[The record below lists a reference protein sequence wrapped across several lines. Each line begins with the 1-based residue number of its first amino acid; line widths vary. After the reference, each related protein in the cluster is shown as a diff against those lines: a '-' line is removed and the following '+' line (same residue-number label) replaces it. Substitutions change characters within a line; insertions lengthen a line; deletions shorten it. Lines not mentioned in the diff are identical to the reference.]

1 MDEYGE
7 QKPDPSLLK
16 LQVESLE
23 LNRTLSFKE
32 WMNKRTTS
40 PASPDGVSS
49 KKVRSSVAPQTQ
61 TGGLLMIK
69 IKDVSFLFSLFFPLQ
84 VSHHFLLLNPQIVVK
99 AVTFFLPRFMQQ
111 EPLQG
116 PPGLSYDEH
125 LASAARDWIG
135 TSKASSNKFQTHPPP
150 NELPI
155 PNLYTKPNQVEGLKL
170 LPEAGIPTRPDSFL
184 KRKARD
190 SEQPEKLA
198 TPPLLPTN
206 NDSKMGKPGNN
217 LLCHLCNVSCSS
229 ALTLKQ
235 HLVGRPHKAKIKY
248 MKMKRGTTSS
258 NTWGRQGGEPR
269 CDICEIWC
277 PDVGSLQM
285 HFKGQKHKAKVQESS
300 KERGGQ
306 KSSKAPIICDVCRVP
321 CMDQELFQQHLKGK
335 QHATKQELKRRGFL

>member
-69 IKDVSFLFSLFFPLQ
+69 IKD
-84 VSHHFLLLNPQIVVK
+84 
-99 AVTFFLPRFMQQ
+99 